1 MSSAQRELTD
11 SILHHILEGRYQR
24 IEGTPDTSR
33 DALLQFDNASLAA
46 SKRLTELAEH
56 AWKEAYASA
65 PFKAF
70 IEMLRTHTIDDRWRT
85 AVPVVES
92 GSQATAPE

>member
-11 SILHHILEGRYQR
+11 GILHQILEGRYQR

-33 DALLQFDNASLAA
+33 DGLPQFDNASLAA

-56 AWKEAYASA
+56 AWNEAYASA
-65 PFKAF
+65 SFKTF
-70 IEMLRTHTIDDRWRT
+70 IEMVREHETDDGRR
-85 AVPVVES
+85 
-92 GSQATAPE
+92 ATAPAAESSDSIR